1 MRSNILPRLI
11 NVGIGEVKLAECFCS
26 FERKLFSTIDLKFN
40 NINGTLAV
48 TMKQFGGRP
57 IECVID
63 KELNAEVVNN
73 FCWVHSTFS
82 SWKLLVNDNETQT
95 NSAEEFYGKREPIFM
110 MENDRFKLFRRGQVQ
125 KAAATMAASAA
136 SAKDGE
142 NGKEMA
148 KYSHGIWHSAGAYPG
163 VETVTTDSFLRYH
176 KYVQWVGGILIIQ
189 NLPAMQP
196 DSYPTAVGV

>member
-1 MRSNILPRLI
+1 M
-11 NVGIGEVKLAECFCS
+11 
-26 FERKLFSTIDLKFN
+26 
-40 NINGTLAV
+40 
-48 TMKQFGGRP
+48 
-57 IECVID
+57 
-63 KELNAEVVNN
+63 
-73 FCWVHSTFS
+73 
-82 SWKLLVNDNETQT
+82 
-95 NSAEEFYGKREPIFM
+95 
-110 MENDRFKLFRRGQVQ
+110 Q

-189 NLPAMQP
+189 
-196 DSYPTAVGV
+196 VGLFCNI